1 MRRVGVFIDVQNLYL
16 TTKNLYPESKGKLN
30 FAVLKKYLEEDDA
43 IVTFSA
49 FTSYDP
55 ENRGQLDFINWL
67 GLNGYRVIC
76 KPLKALPDGS
86 VKASMDVEMAI
97 EILMQA
103 PSLDEVVLV
112 TGDGDFAVLVD
123 HLCAIGKVVRILG
136 PERLTSP
143 ELIRACHRFE
153 NLHGIKWILDVD

>member
-1 MRRVGVFIDVQNLYL
+1 MRRIGVFIDVQNVYL
-16 TTKNLYPESKGKLN
+16 CTKSVFQQGKINWAALKES
-30 FAVLKKYLEEDDA
+30 LEEEDA
-43 IVTFSA
+43 IVTLSA

-55 ENRGQLDFINWL
+55 QNSRQQDFMNWL

-76 KPLKALPDGS
+76 KPLKTLPDGS
-86 VKASMDVEMAI
+86 IKASMDLEMAV

-123 HLCAIGKVVRILG
+123 HLCAMGKVVRILG
-136 PERLTSP
+136 PEKLTSP
-143 ELIRACHRFE
+143 DLIRACHRFE
-153 NLHGIKWILDVD
+153 NLHGIEGILYTD